1 MTIWTSRRRGSLGRP
16 DGRRGFLAALL
27 PAAILLGSGRLAAA
41 MVSEPAAAKT
51 REARAREGLATL
63 FPDPAAARQ
72 VGRAYLE
79 AYPADADREKLLTL
93 FDAVFSSPRP
103 ERFRDKINA
112 RREHDFQRQDL
123 AVVGGWVLSVTEA
136 RLCALTVL
144 L

>member
-1 MTIWTSRRRGSLGRP
+1 MTIWRSRRRGALVRP
-16 DGRRGFLAALL
+16 NGRRGFLAALL
-27 PAAILLGSGRLAAA
+27 QAAILLGSGRLAAA

-51 REARAREGLATL
+51 RKSRAREGLAAL
-63 FPDPAAARQ
+63 FPDLAAARQ

-79 AYPADADREKLLTL
+79 AYPSDADREKLLAV
-93 FDAVFSSPRP
+93 FDEVFSSPRP
-103 ERFRDKINA
+103 DRFRDKINA

-123 AVVGGWVLSVTEA
+123 AVVGGWVLSATEA